1 MISVKLLSR
10 DESIDLNSL
19 LRMVSKL
26 DEKCGAIVLF
36 IGVVKGLVENGVR
49 VYELEYT
56 SIGGLATKIM
66 EKIAREEME
75 KYRLSHVTIW
85 HKLGVLEPGE
95 ITLII
100 AVLAENRK
108 NAFKA
113 AEEILERIKNEVPI
127 FKLEKRSNGEFWV
140 IGNGVRVKRELE

>member
-1 MISVKLLSR
+1 LISVKLLSR

>member
-1 MISVKLLSR
+1 
-10 DESIDLNSL
+10 
-19 LRMVSKL
+19 MVSKL